1 MRLAAGLVRGRAFLV
16 FPGDDARKRE
26 RALTSGADA
35 VVMDL
40 EDGVPPDGKGAARDA
55 LSAFAAAEARATHLV
70 RVNDPLTDLGGE
82 DLAALAALPG
92 EIAVVV
98 PKAGLAALDRAAETG
113 RPLVA
118 LVEDAC
124 GLRDAFALAAHPAV
138 AALGLG
144 SADLRAALGL
154 VADDAGAELL
164 YARSLLVVASAAAG
178 IRAPLDGPCL
188 AVRDHAVLERETR
201 TARGLGLGGKLC
213 VHPDQVAPVQRSFAP
228 SAVEIEQARRI
239 VVEWERLVAAGRAV
253 GLVDGVLVDRPVARR
268 ARALVESAEG
278 SVER

>member
-1 MRLAAGLVRGRAFLV
+1 MRLPAALAAGRAFLV

-26 RALTSGADA
+26 RALASGADA

-40 EDGVPPDGKGAARDA
+40 EDGVPPDRKGAARDA
-55 LSAFAAAEARATHLV
+55 LVAFAAGDASSARLV
-70 RVNDPLTDLGGE
+70 RVNDPLTALGAD

-98 PKAGLAALDRAAETG
+98 PKAGPAALDRAAETG

-154 VADDAGAELL
+154 VPDDAGAELL
-164 YARSLLVVASAAAG
+164 YARSLVVVASAAAG

-188 AVRDHAVLERETR
+188 AVRDLAMLERETR

-213 VHPDQVAPVQRSFAP
+213 IHPEQVPAVRRSFAP
-228 SAVEIEQARRI
+228 SAGEVDQARRI
-239 VVEWERLVAAGRAV
+239 VAEWERMVAEGVAV
-253 GLVDGVLVDRPVARR
+253 GLVDGVLVDRPVAQR
-268 ARALVESAEG
+268 ARTVVESAEG
-278 SVER
+278 SEER

>member
-1 MRLAAGLVRGRAFLV
+1 MRLPAGLVEGRAFLV

-26 RALTSGADA
+26 RALASGADA

-40 EDGVPPDGKGAARDA
+40 EDGVPADRKGAARAA
-55 LSAFAAAEARATHLV
+55 LATYAAAEEGPARLV
-70 RVNDPLTDLGGE
+70 RVNDPLTELGSE
-82 DLAALAALPG
+82 DLSALAALPAG
-92 EIAVVV
+92 LVVVV
-98 PKAGLAALDRAAETG
+98 PKAGPAALDRAAEIG

-118 LVEDAC
+118 LVEDGC

-154 VADDAGAELL
+154 VSDDAGTELL

-188 AVRDHAVLERETR
+188 AVRDHTLLERETR

-213 VHPDQVAPVQRSFAP
+213 IHPDQVVTVQRSFAP
-228 SAVEIEQARRI
+228 SADEIGQARRI
-239 VVEWERLVAAGRAV
+239 VAEWERMIAGGRAV
-253 GLVDGVLVDRPVARR
+253 GLVDGVLVDRPVALR
-268 ARALVESAEG
+268 ARAVVESAEG
-278 SVER
+278 SGER